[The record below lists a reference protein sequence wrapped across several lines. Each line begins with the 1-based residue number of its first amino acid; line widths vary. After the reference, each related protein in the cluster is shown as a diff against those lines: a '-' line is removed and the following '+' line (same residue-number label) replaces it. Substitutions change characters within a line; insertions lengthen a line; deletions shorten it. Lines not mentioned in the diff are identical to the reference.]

1 MIVSYNLKGVGD
13 TLLLVL
19 ADSKGQEVEAIRKG
33 DVSCVSVKETKEI
46 VAWNIFQ
53 ASHKITNLNGEGQ
66 INLSPSQLTELNL
79 AVKEAGFDTEFTLD
93 NSPKFVVGLVTECK
107 KHEDS
112 DHLSVTKILVDND
125 EELQIVCG
133 ASNIREGLK
142 VVVAKVGAM
151 MPDGMIIWPGEL
163 RGVKSDGMVCSAREL
178 NLPNVPEVKGILE
191 LPDTYE
197 VGSTFNLSL
206 SVNE

>member
-19 ADSKGQEVEAIRKG
+19 ADDKGKEVESVRKG
-33 DVSCVSVKETKEI
+33 DVTRVSIKETKEV
-46 VAWNIFQ
+46 VAWNIFH

-93 NSPKFVVGLVTECK
+93 SSPKFVVGLVTECK

-112 DHLSVTKILVDND
+112 DHLSITKILVDNE

-178 NLPNVPEVKGILE
+178 NLPNAPVVKGILE
-191 LPDTYE
+191 LPDSYE
-197 VGSTFNLSL
+197 VGSTFNFS
-206 SVNE
+206 SIVNE

>member
-13 TLLLVL
+13 TLMLVL
-19 ADSKGQEVEAIRKG
+19 KNSEDKELVSVRKG
-33 DVSCVSVKETKEI
+33 DVASVAIKETGEI
-46 VAWNIFQ
+46 VAWNVFS
-53 ASHKITNLNGEGQ
+53 ASNKLSDLTGNG
-66 INLSPSQLTELNL
+66 QLTLSDTQVSELNKV
-79 AVKEAGFDTEFTLD
+79 VKEAGFEADIVAD
-93 NSPKFVVGLVTECK
+93 NSPKFVVGLVKECK

-151 MPDGMIIWPGEL
+151 MPDGLIIWPGEL

-178 NLPNVPEVKGILE
+178 QLPDAPDVKGIFE
-191 LPDTYE
+191 LTDDYE
-197 VGSTFNLSL
+197 VGSVFNI
-206 SVNE
+206 

>member
-13 TLLLVL
+13 TLMLVL
-19 ADSKGQEVEAIRKG
+19 KDSQGEELTSIRKE
-33 DVSCVSVKETKEI
+33 DVAAVSIKETGEV
-46 VAWNIFQ
+46 VAWNIFS
-53 ASHKITNLNGEGQ
+53 ASEKITDLSGNGQ
-66 INLSPSQLTELNL
+66 INLSDTQLTELNT
-79 AVKEAGFDTEFTLD
+79 AIKEAGFEAEVTLD
-93 NSPKFVVGLVTECK
+93 NSPKFVVGLVKECN

-133 ASNIREGLK
+133 AANIREGLK

-178 NLPNVPEVKGILE
+178 QLPDAPDVKGILE
-191 LPDTYE
+191 LSDNYE
-197 VGSTFNLSL
+197 VGAIFDI
-206 SVNE
+206 

>member
-1 MIVSYNLKGVGD
+1 MIISYNLNGVGD
-13 TLLLVL
+13 TLMLVM
-19 ADSKGQEVEAIRKG
+19 ADSKGQEVTSVRKG
-33 DVSCVSVKETKEI
+33 DVACVKVLETEEI
-46 VAWNIFQ
+46 VAWNIFS
-53 ASHKITNLNGEGQ
+53 ASHKITNLCGEGQ
-66 INLSPSQLTELNL
+66 IALSASQLTELNL
-79 AVKEAGFDTEFTLD
+79 AVKEAGFETAFELD
-93 NSPKFVVGLVTECK
+93 NTPKFVVGFVKECK

-112 DHLSVTKILVDND
+112 DHLNITKMVVDNN

-163 RGVKSDGMVCSAREL
+163 RGIKSDGMVCSAREL
-178 NLPNVPEVKGILE
+178 NLPNAQESKGILE

-197 VGSTFNLSL
+197 VGSAFDLITSI
-206 SVNE
+206 NE

>member
-1 MIVSYNLKGVGD
+1 MIISYNLNGVGD
-13 TLLLVL
+13 TLMLVV
-19 ADSKGQEVEAIRKG
+19 ADSKTQEVTSIRKG
-33 DVSCVSVKETKEI
+33 DVACVSIKETGEV
-46 VAWNIFQ
+46 VAWNIFS
-53 ASHKITNLNGEGQ
+53 ASHKLTNLQGAGQ
-66 INLSPSQLTELNL
+66 IQLSASQLTELNL
-79 AVKEAGFDTEFTLD
+79 AVKEAGFDTEFELD
-93 NSPKFVVGLVTECK
+93 NSPKFVVGFVKECQ

-112 DHLSVTKILVDND
+112 DHLSVTKIVVDNN

-142 VVVAKVGAM
+142 VVIAKVGAM

-178 NLPNVPEVKGILE
+178 NLPNAPEVKGILE

-197 VGSTFNLSL
+197 VGSAFSL
-206 SVNE
+206 TTSINE

>member
-13 TLLLVL
+13 TLMLVL
-19 ADSKGQEVEAIRKG
+19 KDSQGEELTSIRKE
-33 DVSCVSVKETKEI
+33 DVAAVSIKETGEV
-46 VAWNIFQ
+46 VAWNIFS
-53 ASHKITNLNGEGQ
+53 ASEKITDLSGNGQ
-66 INLSPSQLTELNL
+66 INLSDTQLTELN
-79 AVKEAGFDTEFTLD
+79 AVIKEAGFESELTLD
-93 NSPKFVVGLVTECK
+93 NSPKFVVGLVKECN

-133 ASNIREGLK
+133 AANIREGLK

-178 NLPNVPEVKGILE
+178 QLPDAPDVKGILE
-191 LPDTYE
+191 LSDNYE
-197 VGSTFNLSL
+197 VGAIFDI
-206 SVNE
+206 

>member
-1 MIVSYNLKGVGD
+1 M
-13 TLLLVL
+13 
-19 ADSKGQEVEAIRKG
+19 
-33 DVSCVSVKETKEI
+33 
-46 VAWNIFQ
+46 NIFQ

-79 AVKEAGFDTEFTLD
+79 AVKEAGFDTVFTLD

-178 NLPNVPEVKGILE
+178 NLLNTPEVKGILE

>member
-1 MIVSYNLKGVGD
+1 MIVSYNLQGVGD
-13 TLLLVL
+13 TLMLLL
-19 ADSKGQEVEAIRKG
+19 QDSKGQELTHTRKG
-33 DVSCVSVKETKEI
+33 DVASVSVKETGDI
-46 VAWNIFQ
+46 VGWNIFS
-53 ASHKITNLNGEGQ
+53 ASEKITDLAGAGQ
-66 INLSPSQLTELNL
+66 IKLSATQLDELNQ
-79 AVKEAGFDTEFTLD
+79 AVKEAGFEAVFELD
-93 NSPKFVVGLVTECK
+93 NSPKFVVGFVKECE

-112 DHLSVTKILVDND
+112 DHLSVTKIVVDQE

-178 NLPNVPEVKGILE
+178 QLPNAPEVKGILE
-191 LPDTYE
+191 LDDSYE
-197 VGSTFNLSL
+197 VGAEFKLN
-206 SVNE
+206 